1 MEKVHRHEHG
11 SHDPMVEDRRD
22 GSEGQECC
30 SRVEAALRYQDD
42 GTCVQHDATSQ
53 REDNELDNDKGS
65 DLRHFETTNSCMV
78 GCTTHLHYQ
87 QLLPNGIANGLTC
100 ILDIPDSEDIQV
112 EGHQER
118 HDEVAQ

>member
-1 MEKVHRHEHG
+1 MIK
-11 SHDPMVEDRRD
+11 
-22 GSEGQECC
+22 
-30 SRVEAALRYQDD
+30 EATYDTMR
-42 GTCVQHDATSQ
+42 QHTRA
-53 REDNELDNDKGS
+53 
-65 DLRHFETTNSCMV
+65 FV
-78 GCTTHLHYQ
+78 ACTTHLHYQ